1 MDNPRPTIYRS
12 DEHRLERLAA
22 VGQLVSS
29 VAHELNNP
37 LSAILLFAEDL
48 LAAERNAEETE
59 ALTIIAQQA
68 RRSRAIVRDLLAY
81 VRSRDAARAPTS
93 VHNLL
98 NQLSRE
104 LSPQVAALGAWLKI
118 ELPLLDTEVAM
129 DRTGIE
135 QVLVNL
141 IMNAAQA
148 TGGGGHVTVRVASEA
163 SHVAFE
169 VLDDGPGISA
179 EALPHIFDPFFTTKP
194 SGEGTGLGLSVSRG
208 VVQQHGGTLTAE
220 NRSARSGGG
229 AQFVV
234 RLPRSPA
241 VDPPAETQALAPP
254 ADLAR
259 PSGHRVLII
268 DDEHAIRRGLS
279 RFFSRAGWAV
289 VEAEN
294 ADGALAR
301 LDQATEP
308 FDVVISDARMP
319 GLPLGEFHAA
329 LEARHPEVLKR
340 LVLCSGDLQSPDV
353 AGLIART
360 DCAVLQKPFE
370 FQALESII
378 QQWTKEPE
386 RLTA

>member
-1 MDNPRPTIYRS
+1 MYRS

-48 LAAERNAEETE
+48 LSAERNPEETE

-81 VRSRDAARAPTS
+81 VRSRDAIHAPTS

-98 NQLSRE
+98 TQLSRE
-104 LSPQVAALGAWLKI
+104 LSPQVATLGAWLNI

-141 IMNAAQA
+141 VMNAAQA
-148 TGGGGHVTVRVASEA
+148 TGGGGHVTVRVANEA

-179 EALPHIFDPFFTTKP
+179 EVLPHIFDPFFTTKP

-208 VVQQHGGTLTAE
+208 VVQQHGGTLTGE
-220 NRSARSGGG
+220 NLSTRSGGG
-229 AQFVV
+229 ARFIV
-234 RLPRSPA
+234 RLPRSAA
-241 VDPPAETQALAPP
+241 VERSTEPQAPAPP
-254 ADLAR
+254 VDVAPPTMR
-259 PSGHRVLII
+259 RVLII
-268 DDEHAIRRGLS
+268 DDERAIRRGLS
-279 RFFSRAGWAV
+279 RFFTRAGWTV

-294 ADGALAR
+294 AEDALVR
-301 LDQATEP
+301 LDQATER

-319 GLPLGEFHAA
+319 GIPLGEFHAA
-329 LEARHPEVLKR
+329 LEARHPDVLKR

-353 AGLIART
+353 TGLIART

-370 FQALESII
+370 FKALESII

>member
-1 MDNPRPTIYRS
+1 MDNARSPIYRP
-12 DEHRLERLAA
+12 DDHRLERLAA

-48 LAAERNAEETE
+48 LATDRSAEETE

-93 VHNLL
+93 IHDLL
-98 NQLSRE
+98 TQLSRE
-104 LSPQVAALGAWLKI
+104 LSPQVATLGAWLNI
-118 ELPLLDTEVAM
+118 ELPLLDTEVEI

-141 IMNAAQA
+141 VMNAAQA
-148 TGGGGHVTVRVASEA
+148 TGGGGHVTVRTASEA
-163 SHVAFE
+163 DHVAFE
-169 VLDDGPGISA
+169 VADDGPGISE

-194 SGEGTGLGLSVSRG
+194 IGEGTGLGLSVSRG
-208 VVQQHGGTLTAE
+208 VVQQHGGTLIAE
-220 NRSARSGGG
+220 NRSANAGGG

-234 RLPRSPA
+234 RLPRSTAAA
-241 VDPPAETQALAPP
+241 VSAEPKTVVPPANV
-254 ADLAR
+254 AR
-259 PSGHRVLII
+259 ASARRVLIV

-279 RFFSRAGWAV
+279 RFFGRAGWFV

-294 ADGALAR
+294 ADGALTR
-301 LDQATEP
+301 LDQATDP

-319 GLPLGEFHAA
+319 GLSLAEFHAA
-329 LEARHPEVLKR
+329 LQARHPEVLDR
-340 LVLCSGDLQSPDV
+340 LVLCSGDLQSEEV
-353 AGLIART
+353 KGLVART

-370 FQALESII
+370 FRALEAII
-378 QQWTKEPE
+378 QQWTNEPE
-386 RLTA
+386 RLSA